1 MRSLVNGDGRQAIL
15 LLQRICEEG
24 KNLVQLVDH
33 ILQCCTDG
41 IVLSASS
48 GTAALY
54 NTKEYQDALYEIIS
68 SCQIEILFWYVEQ
81 FSILRE
87 KIRNSLNPYMDV
99 LVYLIK
105 CCNIKL
111 PQSDTAVLLQ
121 RISVLEEK
129 ILSHECGSVHKED
142 SDKIELNDNIVND
155 SDDSFHTGSDMDEN
169 PFTVDTETF
178 ENEQAGLVPAQDVKE
193 ETEDGMDDYILSLL
207 GGHL

>member
-1 MRSLVNGDGRQAIL
+1 
-15 LLQRICEEG
+15 
-24 KNLVQLVDH
+24 
-33 ILQCCTDG
+33 
-41 IVLSASS
+41 
-48 GTAALY
+48 
-54 NTKEYQDALYEIIS
+54 
-68 SCQIEILFWYVEQ
+68 
-81 FSILRE
+81 
-87 KIRNSLNPYMDV
+87 MDV

-129 ILSHECGSVHKED
+129 ILNHECDSVHKED
-142 SDKIELNDNIVND
+142 SNKIELNDNIVND
-155 SDDSFHTGSDMDEN
+155 SDDSFHTGSDMYEN

-193 ETEDGMDDYILSLL
+193 DTDDGIDDYILSLL